1 MKENNNPAL
10 AELLAPETDPVVEIA
25 PGLTAEEMRAAYFNE
40 DALREPSYKLYRLN
54 EAGHRYYYRF
64 EDGEPVFYPSVTTL
78 IRQTTPTSPFL
89 IQWMVQNG
97 DAATEKRDMAAAY
110 GTFMHREFERLIIT
124 RTYDLDGAAESL
136 RQYMEQ
142 ENIADK
148 YYFEWLPRI
157 KKDILAFAQFL
168 KDYEVKPLAIEI
180 ALVHPRWKFA
190 GAIDLPC
197 EMTWKKKRVIAIIDF
212 KSGRN
217 GFYEDYELQLG
228 LYKMMWDETYP
239 EKPCE
244 MLFNFSPKDWRTAPS
259 YNLKN
264 QTDSPNLAKLPHLLA
279 LAAIEDEKR
288 ENTVTYCDGVVD
300 LDGDLS
306 GNVHSLSLAELIKE
320 RHAKTEDKPAPAA
333 DLFTGEETAK

>member
-1 MKENNNPAL
+1 MNENNDNAL
-10 AELLAPETDPVVEIA
+10 KELLAPETDPVVELA
-25 PGLTAEEMRAAYFNE
+25 PGLTAEEIKAVYFDK

-64 EDGEPVFYPSVTTL
+64 EEDGPVFYPSVTTL
-78 IRQTTPTSPFL
+78 LRQTMPTSPFL

-110 GTFMHREFERLIIT
+110 GTFMHREYERLIIT
-124 RTYDLDGAAESL
+124 RTYDLDGAGDSL

-142 ENIADK
+142 ENIPDK
-148 YYFEWLPRI
+148 YYFDWLPRI
-157 KKDILAFAQFL
+157 KKDILAFAQFI
-168 KDYEVKPLAIEI
+168 KDYNVKPLAVEI

-190 GAIDLPC
+190 GCIDLPC
-197 EMTWKKKRVIAIIDF
+197 EMTANGKTFRAIIDF

-228 LYKMMWDETYP
+228 LYRMMWNETYP
-239 EKPCE
+239 EQE
-244 MLFNFSPKDWRTAPS
+244 VERIFNFAPKDWRKSPT
-259 YNLKN
+259 YTIKE

-300 LDGDLS
+300 LDGEDLS
-306 GNVHSLSLAELIKE
+306 ANYHALSLAELIGRK
-320 RHAKTEDKPAPAA
+320 HAQA
-333 DLFTGEETAK
+333 DGEATPTPETAK

>member
-1 MKENNNPAL
+1 MKENTNSAL
-10 AELLAPETDPVVEIA
+10 AELLAPEVSPVVDLA
-25 PGLTAEEMRAAYFNE
+25 PGLTAEEMRAVYFNH
-40 DALREPSYKLYRLN
+40 DALKEPPYRLYRLN

-110 GTFMHREFERLIIT
+110 GTFMHIQFERLVIT
-124 RTYDLDGAAESL
+124 RQYDLDKADDVL
-136 RQYMEQ
+136 REYMEQ
-142 ENIADK
+142 ENIPDK
-148 YYFEWLPRI
+148 YFFDWRDRI
-157 KKDILAFAQFL
+157 RKDVLAFAQFL
-168 KDYEVKPLAIEI
+168 KDYEVKPLAVEI

-197 EMTWKKKRVIAIIDF
+197 EMTWKKKRIRAIIDF

-239 EKPCE
+239 EQE
-244 MLFNFSPKDWRTAPS
+244 VERIFNFSPKDWRKSPT
-259 YNLKN
+259 YNLKD

-288 ENTVTYCDGVVD
+288 ENSVTYCEGMVD
-300 LDGDLS
+300 LDKDLE
-306 GNVHSLSLAELIKE
+306 GNYHTLSLAELIT
-320 RHAKTEDKPAPAA
+320 AKHQKA
-333 DLFTGEETAK
+333 DESAESPETAK